1 MAITAVTPR
10 DRLQR
15 IVDLGR
21 KMMRYWWLVAILG
34 VVGAALSLVFAQK
47 RPKKFMSWATIFYQ
61 ERIQSS
67 LLTPNREEVVQRNI
81 GDKYRELLLARTQLA
96 QVIEDPKLNP
106 FPKSMDPDLAIDALR
121 LMVKL
126 ETRGGSAFRIVF
138 SDSNADRA
146 KAVTEKLTK
155 LLQEKD
161 EELRNRQARETV
173 EFATKQ
179 KEDAEIELKKSR
191 QELAQFLSEN
201 PEFAADPNS
210 ASSEGAGIRARTQ
223 SSKEAP
229 STRPLTPEA
238 QKLLDYERQR
248 QRITSRL
255 NAPADAPPMR
265 IASPPSPERV
275 AALQALAEADR
286 ELAAA
291 RTEAAS
297 AESKYGPK
305 HPTVLNAQKRFE
317 AAQEAQRRA
326 KGAVPPEED
335 IMVAPASPQDRTK
348 LQKQLEDIERQIT
361 RLRTAKPGAPEPA
374 ASEGSAGEPNTTS
387 WIVELETRHSELR
400 RKVAEQNERVSSLA
414 QSVFRSDLD
423 ARQKLA
429 EAGGRLSVIDPA
441 FRPAMPAG
449 PGKKIFLMG
458 GLVLFMGLGFVIAVV
473 LAVIDDRLYRRSDLD
488 YLGVPV
494 LGVIPPA
501 KVAKGGKAGA
511 RGRKASRSSRMKPGK
526 SPPSAEKDAA

>member
-21 KMMRYWWLVAILG
+21 KTLRYWWLIAVLG
-34 VVGAALSLVFAQK
+34 VVGAGLSLSFATQ
-47 RPKKFMSWATIFYQ
+47 RPKKFQSWATIFYQ

-67 LLTPNREEVVQRNI
+67 LLTPNREEIVQRNI

-96 QVIEDPKLNP
+96 QIIEDPKLNP
-106 FPKSMDPDLAIDALR
+106 FPRTADPDLAIDELR
-121 LMVKL
+121 QMVKL
-126 ETRGGSAFRIVF
+126 EGRGGSAFRIVYT
-138 SDSNADRA
+138 DGDPDRA
-146 KAVTEKLTK
+146 KAVTEKLTR

-161 EELRNRQARETV
+161 EELRNTQARETV

-179 KEDAEIELKKSR
+179 KEDAEAELKKSR

-210 ASSEGAGIRARTQ
+210 GQSEGAGIRARQTQ
-223 SSKEAP
+223 SQSKEQK
-229 STRPLTPEA
+229 PLTAEA
-238 QKLLDYERQR
+238 QRLLDYERQR

-255 NAPADAPPMR
+255 NAPADAPPVR
-265 IASPPSPERV
+265 IAAPQSPERT
-275 AALQALAEADR
+275 AALQALGEADR
-286 ELAAA
+286 ELVAA
-291 RTEAAS
+291 RREVEG
-297 AESKYGPK
+297 AEGKYGPK
-305 HPTVLNAQKRFE
+305 HPTVLNAQKRLE

-326 KGAVPPEED
+326 KGAVPPEEEFT
-335 IMVAPASPQDRTK
+335 VAPATPQDRNR
-348 LQKQLEDIERQIT
+348 LQKQLDDIDRQIGK
-361 RLRTAKPGAPEPA
+361 LRNTKPGAPEAPT
-374 ASEGSAGEPNTTS
+374 GEPGETGTTS
-387 WIVELETRHSELR
+387 WIVELETRHAELR
-400 RKVAEQNERVSSLA
+400 RKVAEQGERVSSLA

-429 EAGGRLSVIDPA
+429 ETGGRLSVVDPA
-441 FRPAMPAG
+441 FRPVMPAG

-473 LAVIDDRLYRRSDLD
+473 LAVIDDRLYRRDDLD

-494 LGVIPPA
+494 LGVIPPGPRPA
-501 KVAKGGKAGA
+501 KAGKAA
-511 RGRKASRSSRMKPGK
+511 SRGRKAGRTGRTGKKAGK
-526 SPPSAEKDAA
+526 SPSAEKDAA